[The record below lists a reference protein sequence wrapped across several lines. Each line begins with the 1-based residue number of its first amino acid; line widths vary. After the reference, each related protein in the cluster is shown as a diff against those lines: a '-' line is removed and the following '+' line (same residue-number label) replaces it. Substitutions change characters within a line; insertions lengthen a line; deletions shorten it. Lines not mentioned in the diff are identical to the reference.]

1 MYGYGFE
8 VAKHSLAEYFGLL
21 GAVNGIWSKL
31 NLDDVDLPM
40 RMTRSGDTTLH

>member
-31 NLDDVDLPM
+31 NLDDVGSTNAYDAI
-40 RMTRSGDTTLH
+40 R